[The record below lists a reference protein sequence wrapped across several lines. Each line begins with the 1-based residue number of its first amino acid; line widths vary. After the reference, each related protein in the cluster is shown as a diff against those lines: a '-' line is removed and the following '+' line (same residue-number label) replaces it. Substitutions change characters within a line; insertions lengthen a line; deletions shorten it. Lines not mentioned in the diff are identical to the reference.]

1 MKFRTKPSVV
11 EAVQFTGDVGAPEIV
26 ALDVPC
32 MRRRSGEHVLV
43 LTTIHGEQAIARP
56 GDWVISEPAPGRHYP
71 CAPDIF
77 AARYEPDVQTKPSS
91 ALKPK
96 TAAMK

>member
-1 MKFRTKPSVV
+1 MKFRTKPGLV

-32 MRRRSGEHVLV
+32 SRRGEQDVLV

-77 AARYEPDVQTKPSS
+77 AARYEPFVQTKPSS